1 MDCAFG
7 ESTPSRLV
15 ASELG
20 GVMSVHDVVATR
32 VVGVV
37 AGDGLYATELRSAD
51 EVPAAYWCIVVVN

>member
-37 AGDGLYATELRSAD
+37 AGGGLYATELRLAD
-51 EVPAAYWCIVVVN
+51 EMPAA